1 MTKRQEFSPRQKD
14 EILQRNMKRF
24 GFPVCEVPGCG
35 VMLKRGQYQTD
46 HIKACWEGG
55 KATVENGRLICLPC
69 HAEKSG
75 EEGRIAQ
82 TADRKGRKDRGVR
95 PKTSRP
101 MPGSRAS
108 GIKKHMDGTV
118 SRRNP

>member
-1 MTKRQEFSPRQKD
+1 MARDEFTAKQKD
-14 EILQRNMKRF
+14 EIFVRNCQRF
-24 GFPVCEVPGCG
+24 GFPVCEVEGCG

-69 HAEKSG
+69 HAKKSG
-75 EEGRIAQ
+75 EEGRLTQA
-82 TADRKGRKDRGVR
+82 ADRKGRKDRGTR

-101 MPGSRAS
+101 MPGSKAS
-108 GIKKHMDGTV
+108 GLRKRMNGTV
-118 SRRNP
+118 ERR